1 MIQKPKGT
9 FDILPGD
16 FSKRNFIF
24 SVFREVMNS
33 FNFKEILT
41 PVFENTELFKR
52 GIGEETD
59 IVSKEMYSF
68 SEGKFTLRPEL
79 TAPVIR
85 AYIENGLFNESPVKK
100 LFYISNL
107 FRAERPQKGRY
118 REFWQFGAE
127 IIGSDDIYSDAEIIQ
142 IPDVILKKLF
152 INDFIVKINNIGSID
167 ERAMYIN
174 ELKTFLSKYT
184 NDLSETSRIRL
195 EKNPLRILD
204 TKNEKEIEILINA
217 PKINNFL
224 KTETKQKFDK
234 LLNLLN
240 KLNINFEIDY
250 NLVRGL
256 DYYSQTTFEFQST
269 KLGSQNAILGGGR
282 YDKLIE
288 LLGGKPTPAIG
299 FAMGIE
305 RLLIILEENNYR
317 FPLESA
323 PDIYIITSGDNAK
336 EKSVLI
342 TKELREK
349 KFICETDFLN
359 RSIKSQMK
367 EADKIKSK
375 YVIVIGENELSSGKA
390 KIKKMESGEEFEIS
404 LNDVNDIT
412 KIIKE

>member
-1 MIQKPKGT
+1 

>member
-9 FDILPGD
+9 FDILPED

-85 AYIENGLFNESPVKK
+85 AYIENSLFNESPVKK

-152 INDFIVKINNIGSID
+152 INDFIVKINNIGSLD
-167 ERAMYIN
+167 ERAEYIN
-174 ELKTFLSKYT
+174 ELKLFLSNYV

-195 EKNPLRILD
+195 DKNPLRILD
-204 TKNEKEIEILINA
+204 TKNEKEIEILNSA

-305 RLLIILEENNYR
+305 RLLIILEENNYK

-342 TKELREK
+342 SKELREK
-349 KFICETDFLN
+349 NFICETDFLN

-404 LNDVNDIT
+404 LNDVNDII

>member
-288 LLGGKPTPAIG
+288 MLGGKPTPAIG

-305 RLLIILEENNYR
+305 RLLIILEENNYK

-336 EKSVLI
+336 ENCVLI
-342 TKELREK
+342 SKELRDK
-349 KFICETDFLN
+349 NFICETDLLN

-404 LNDVNDIT
+404 LNDVNDII